1 MKESTPEN
9 SEPLNAYL
17 DERGDDDW
25 DERDLAKLK
34 GGDQRPEAE
43 RNQAK
48 TSGQPKDSEK

>member
-1 MKESTPEN
+1 MSESPDKNEELPEN
-9 SEPLNAYL
+9 AFW

-25 DERDLAKLK
+25 DERDLAKLERSQNTK
-34 GGDQRPEAE
+34 E